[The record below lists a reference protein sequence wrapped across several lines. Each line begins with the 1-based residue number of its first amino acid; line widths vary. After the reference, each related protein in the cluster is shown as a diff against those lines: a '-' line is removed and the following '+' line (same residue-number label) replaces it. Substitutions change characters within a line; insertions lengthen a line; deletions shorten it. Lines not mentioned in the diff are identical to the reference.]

1 MRCVLEGTLLACSK
15 SRVWSLAQER
25 KANQVLA
32 RGIRRCLGLDRYNM
46 RQFSYSD
53 ESLRELVQWDH
64 FSTLVHR
71 NVLRWLGHVA
81 RMSCARLPKMA
92 LFGWPK
98 GHEEHRSGKC
108 TFPMW
113 AQWLL
118 TKHGFSQMDWF
129 RLAQKPTRN
138 WVRMVNQVLPRSRLS
153 VRQVLQV
160 NQWQPGDAVPDAG
173 QTPPAIAPLSSNPL
187 QCPACPFVAD
197 TSKGLQVHYDSFHAI
212 QDDSLTTVGVG
223 ACPHCHQ
230 QFVFR
235 KDRLRHRCPKKPHT
249 LHDVETML
257 NYPTVV
263 QSAPVNLSVLCRWA
277 MFTDGAGPVEGR
289 APHAG

>member
-1 MRCVLEGTLLACSK
+1 MLISGRKPKKRVQAGFFAVKRIARRWSLDTERGRSKRGGLSTVRELRVMRCVLEGTLLACSK
-15 SRVWSLAQER
+15 SRVWSRAQER

-53 ESLRELVQWDH
+53 ESLRELVKWDH

-98 GHEEHRSGKC
+98 GHEEHRSGKY

-118 TKHGFSQMDWF
+118 TKHRFSQMDWF
-129 RLAQKPTRN
+129 RLAEKPTRN
-138 WVRMVNQVLPRSRLS
+138 WVRMLNQVLPRSWLS
-153 VRQVLQV
+153 ARQVLQV
-160 NQWQPGDAVPDAG
+160 NQWRPGDAVPDAV
-173 QTPPAIAPLSSNPL
+173 QIPPAVAPLSSNPL
-187 QCPACPFVAD
+187 QCPACQFVAD
-197 TSKGLQVHYDSFHAI
+197 TSKGLQVHYDSF
-212 QDDSLTTVGVG
+212 S
-223 ACPHCHQ
+223 CYS
-230 QFVFR
+230 R
-235 KDRLRHRCPKKPHT
+235 
-249 LHDVETML
+249 
-257 NYPTVV
+257 
-263 QSAPVNLSVLCRWA
+263 
-277 MFTDGAGPVEGR
+277 
-289 APHAG
+289 